1 MNSNLQIIFA
11 FVKIIEISMQRIH
24 INITYKQNLKHI
36 FRFKMHKIFS
46 VNTTLHKH
54 KMTVVSELMARYATL
69 FKHHSQML
77 LSCDKNFYQ
86 A

>member
-36 FRFKMHKIFS
+36 FRFK
-46 VNTTLHKH
+46 LHKH

-77 LSCDKNFYQ
+77 FSCDKNFYQ